1 MIYQRGTEGKTYK
14 VGFTRPR
21 KNGRRRHFAT
31 LKAGSPEE
39 ATKLFKDLLYD
50 PEVETDPGK
59 YELCTGDWEVIL
71 TDNLL

>member
-31 LKAGSPEE
+31 LKAENQEE
-39 ATKLFKDLLYD
+39 AIKAFKELLYD
-50 PEVETDPGK
+50 PDVETEPGK
-59 YELCTGDWEVIL
+59 YELCTGDWEVL
-71 TDNLL
+71 FTDNLL